1 MNTNRPRF
9 EMRHRV
15 TFEDTNAIGNVYFT
29 NFFAWQGKCRECFLL
44 EKAPETFAHLRQGT
58 LRMVTAHASCD
69 YVEEAAAGDAL
80 VVRMGL
86 SRYLPFGVGLAFEF
100 AREDGEVIARGRQDV
115 KFLRIVVGNWAL
127 CDMPQQM
134 ADAVRQYE

>member
-1 MNTNRPRF
+1 MNAHRHRF
-9 EMRHRV
+9 EMRHVV

-29 NFFAWQGKCRECFLL
+29 NFFKWQGKCREYFLL
-44 EKAPETFAHLRQGT
+44 EKAPETFAQLRQGA

-69 YVEEAAAGDAL
+69 YLEEAVAGDAL

-86 SRYLPFGVGLAFEF
+86 GRYLPFGVSLSFEF
-100 AREDGEVIARGRQDV
+100 ASEVGEVIARGRQDI
-115 KFLRIVVGNWAL
+115 KFLHVAAGTWAL

-134 ADAVRQYE
+134 ADAVRHYE